1 MDATGSLQSPAL
13 LLIDMQEGFFETE
26 DLAQHR
32 ARLASACNKLAAA
45 ARKAGLPVIVV
56 RTVHK
61 KDKSTWTLKMLE
73 DDQGYLFEGT
83 GQARILPELDLA
95 GSIELIKRR
104 DSAFWA
110 TELLTL
116 LLQHRVA
123 SLILAGVS
131 SETCIAATATDAFSA
146 NLPVFLARD
155 ALASADPDFEDVT
168 LKFLEEHYRQR
179 ILGSEQLIAQL
190 PGGAAATKN

>member
-179 ILGSEQLIAQL
+179 ILSSEQLIAQL

>member
-1 MDATGSLQSPAL
+1 MDATGSLQSPTL

-45 ARKAGLPVIVV
+45 ARKAEVPVITV

-179 ILGSEQLIAQL
+179 ILSSEQLIAQL

>member
-1 MDATGSLQSPAL
+1 MDATGSLQGPAL

-45 ARKAGLPVIVV
+45 ARKAGLPVIAV

-179 ILGSEQLIAQL
+179 ILSSEQLIAQL

>member
-32 ARLASACNKLAAA
+32 ARLASACNKLAPA
-45 ARKAGLPVIVV
+45 ARRAEVPVITV

-61 KDKSTWTLKMLE
+61 KDKSIWTLKMLE

-168 LKFLEEHYRQR
+168 LKFLQEHYRQR
-179 ILGSEQLIAQL
+179 ILSSEQLIAQL

>member
-45 ARKAGLPVIVV
+45 ARKAGLPVIAV

-179 ILGSEQLIAQL
+179 ILSSEQLIAQL
-190 PGGAAATKN
+190 PDGAAATKN

>member
-45 ARKAGLPVIVV
+45 ARNAGLPVIAV

-83 GQARILPELDLA
+83 GQARILPELDLK

-179 ILGSEQLIAQL
+179 ILSSEQLIAQL
-190 PGGAAATKN
+190 PGGSAATKN

>member
-45 ARKAGLPVIVV
+45 ARKAGLPVIAV

-146 NLPVFLARD
+146 NLPVFLALD

-179 ILGSEQLIAQL
+179 ILSSEQLIAQL

>member
-13 LLIDMQEGFFETE
+13 LLIDMQEGFFETGE
-26 DLAQHR
+26 LAQHR
-32 ARLASACNKLAAA
+32 ARLVSSCNKLTAA
-45 ARKAGLPVIVV
+45 ARDAGAPVIAV

-73 DDQGYLFEGT
+73 DNQGYLFEGT
-83 GQARILPELDLA
+83 DQTRILPELDLE

-179 ILGSEQLIAQL
+179 ILTSGQLTAQL
-190 PGGAAATKN
+190 PGGTAAMKN

>member
-45 ARKAGLPVIVV
+45 ARNAGLPVIAV

-179 ILGSEQLIAQL
+179 ILSSEQLIAQL
-190 PGGAAATKN
+190 PGGSAATKN

>member
-45 ARKAGLPVIVV
+45 ARKARLPVIAV

-179 ILGSEQLIAQL
+179 ILSSEQLIAQL

>member
-1 MDATGSLQSPAL
+1 MDTTGSLQSPAL

-45 ARKAGLPVIVV
+45 ARKAGLPVIAV

-179 ILGSEQLIAQL
+179 ILSSEQLIAQL